1 MESKI
6 SHKCFCFVDRFRL
19 MDIDIRLVIAKGKEV
34 EGGMEQEV
42 GVSRYKLLYIEDK
55 QQGPTV

>member
-34 EGGMEQEV
+34 EGGME
-42 GVSRYKLLYIEDK
+42 
-55 QQGPTV
+55 